1 MAPAD
6 RKEFILE
13 IAKDLFSKN
22 GYHDTQIHD
31 IVTKAGIS
39 RGTVYQYFKN
49 KDDIYLTLLE
59 NFYSAWE
66 NDMTS
71 GLRDA
76 DLKTIDPADYF
87 RKRIKQS
94 LSFFADDHRMSNIVL
109 RNTPGLGKN
118 FESVI
123 KRLEKKIK
131 DFISNDIRLGLKNG
145 YVYKNIDI
153 DLAAELLIGAV
164 FRICYFYFIKNKEQ
178 KDPEFIDSLADK
190 IVLIFSS
197 GIFIHEKEK

>member
-1 MAPAD
+1 MSKRMAPD
-6 RKEFILE
+6 TRKEFILD

-22 GYHDTQIHD
+22 GYYDTQIHD

-59 NFYSAWE
+59 NFYSTWE
-66 NDMTS
+66 EEMTN
-71 GLRDA
+71 GLSA
-76 DLKTIDPADYF
+76 EDLRSINATEYF

-94 LSFFADDHRMSNIVL
+94 LSFFANDHKMSNIVL

-131 DFISNDIRLGLKNG
+131 DFISKDINLGIKNG
-145 YVYKNIDI
+145 YVDKNIDI
-153 DLAAELLIGAV
+153 DLTTELITGAV
-164 FRICYFYFIKNKEQ
+164 FRISHSYFIKNREQ
-178 KDPEFIDSLADK
+178 KKPEIIDDLTDK
-190 IVLIFSS
+190 IVRIFSS
-197 GIFIHEKEK
+197 GIFI